1 MTAADLFRALA
12 NERRLQIL
20 SWLRE
25 PAAHFPPQRDGDLIE
40 DGVCGQFI
48 ADKLG
53 VNASTLS
60 EHMRVLQASGL
71 VTAKRIKQWT
81 FYRRDDERL
90 GEIASIVG
98 AV

>member
-1 MTAADLFRALA
+1 MSDADLFRALG

-20 SWLRE
+20 RWSRNPVAQFL
-25 PAAHFPPQRDGDLIE
+25 PQRVGDLVE
-40 DGVCGQFI
+40 EGVFGQFS

-71 VTAKRIKQWT
+71 VTAKRIRQRT
-81 FYRRDDERL
+81 FHRRDDAKL
-90 GEIASIVG
+90 ASIASIVETI
-98 AV
+98 

>member
-1 MTAADLFRALA
+1 MSDADLFLALG

-20 SWLRE
+20 RWVRDPVAQFL
-25 PAAHFPPQRDGDLIE
+25 PQRDGDLVE

-48 ADKLG
+48 TDKLG

-71 VTAKRIKQWT
+71 VTAKRIWQRT
-81 FYRRDDERL
+81 FHRRNDEKL
-90 GEIASIVG
+90 ATIASIVG
-98 AV
+98 TI